1 MASLTS
7 INSDNHLKAL
17 SAKLP
22 TMLFV
27 NNWAPSESELVST
40 YEQVNE
46 YQQQGRLNVDNV
58 TLYQQRLIAS
68 LMVLDTNKK
77 QQLGNV
83 LSFTDIWQACFKM
96 FNTRIDQLTVE
107 ILIKDFNNLLV
118 TKSTESMYRIIT
130 DIDLLSR
137 KTLEAFPATVRSQ
150 NITRLKDQALKGSEN
165 NQTWQSVF
173 VRLQTKVQLSTVA
186 IFNDFVKH
194 KDEPF
199 KQDILKDTNAFLMA
213 YLKRG
218 HVKNLW
224 VFASSDV
231 IAQLP
236 ANQQSICYT
245 LKNAEKEQMIIVA
258 HIGEH
263 IWVQNY
269 KLDVFGFYKLPEKF
283 TYLQSVVEY
292 LIDKK
297 CKYHY
302 MFSRTGLWQY
312 KLSLTLKSATGFSPK
327 RSDYI

>member
-1 MASLTS
+1 MESLTS

-40 YEQVNE
+40 YKQVNE

-68 LMVLDTNKK
+68 LMVLDSNKK

-83 LSFTDIWQACFKM
+83 LSFTDIWQACFTM

-107 ILIKDFNNLLV
+107 ILIKDFNHLLV

-137 KTLEAFPATVRSQ
+137 KTTEAFPATVRSH
-150 NITRLKDQALKGSEN
+150 NITTLKKQALKGSQN
-165 NQTWQSVF
+165 TWQNVF
-173 VRLQTKVQLSTVA
+173 IRLQTKVQLSTVT
-186 IFNDFVKH
+186 IFNDYVKK

-199 KQDILKDTNAFLMA
+199 KQDILKDANAFLMA

-218 HVKNLW
+218 YVKNLW

-231 IAQLP
+231 ISQLP
-236 ANQQSICYT
+236 ANQQSICYA
-245 LKNAEKEQMIIVA
+245 LENGDKEQMIIAA
-258 HIGEH
+258 HIGDY

-269 KLDVFGFYKLPEKF
+269 KLTVFGFHKLPEKY

-292 LIDKK
+292 LVDSK
-297 CKYHY
+297 CKHHY
-302 MFSRTGLWQY
+302 IFSRTGLWQY
-312 KLSLTLKSATGFSPK
+312 KLSLALKSATGFSPK